1 MGYSKELKNSI
12 LKNVVKAEAGFS
24 EFNRIFSLLNCE
36 PLSLVLMWREAV
48 ELLLCEGR
56 FP

>member
-1 MGYSKELKNSI
+1 M

-36 PLSLVLMWREAV
+36 PLSLVLTWREAA
-48 ELLLCEGR
+48 ELLLLLREGR